1 MKIAIATDHCGV
13 NEKNEIIKHF
23 KEYEF
28 IDKSPQN
35 EPTDDYPDFAFAVGK
50 SVANHEADYGIII
63 CRTGI
68 GMSIAANKVKGIR
81 CAHVTSKHHAELT
94 RIDNDSNVLAISFE
108 QPLFELYE
116 IIRTFIETP
125 TSMEERHV
133 RRRNKIISYENGEY
147 NEL

>member
-13 NEKNEIIKHF
+13 TEKEEIINHF
-23 KEYEF
+23 KNYEF
-28 IDKSPQN
+28 LDKSPQN
-35 EPTDDYPDFAFAVGK
+35 DPTDDYPDFAFAVANA
-50 SVANHEADYGIII
+50 VASHEADFGLII

-81 CAHVTSKHHAELT
+81 CAHCTSVHHAELT

-108 QPLFELYE
+108 QPLPELYA
-116 IIRTFIETP
+116 IIEKFMTTA

-133 RRRNKIISYENGEY
+133 RRRNKIIQYENGEY
-147 NEL
+147 NAL